1 MTTAKGKDPAETTAA
16 CIEAVQAYQR
26 ARAEALAAGDDLP
39 DPAALQAAAQA
50 HVDASRDLADV
61 KAEYDALQKARFE
74 DGEDVDQVAYQ
85 ALAHELARLR
95 EATENV
101 AGNLP
106 GSPHTATAGI
116 GA

>member
-1 MTTAKGKDPAETTAA
+1 MTKPDPAAA
-16 CIEAVQAYQR
+16 ASMARAALIEATQAYQR
-26 ARAEALAAGDDLP
+26 AKAAAVDGDDLP
-39 DPAALQAAAQA
+39 DPAELQAAAQA
-50 HVDASRDLADV
+50 HIDASRDLATV

-74 DGEDVDQVAYQ
+74 DGEDIEQVTYQ

-106 GSPHTATAGI
+106 GGAHTATAGI